1 MKSRIIKKI
10 PLPIAGL
17 MLALAAMGNLI
28 LSYGI
33 VYKNIFGILS
43 FVIFILLVLKM
54 GIYRKD
60 IVEDL
65 KNPVIASVFPTFS
78 MGIMILS
85 TYIKPHL
92 PYVAYGIWILA
103 LVIHFSLIIYFTKK
117 FIFNFDIKK
126 VFPSY
131 FVVYV
136 GIVVGSVTSS
146 AYDLNYIGRLVFW
159 LGFVAYLIL
168 LPLVVYRVFAVKAIQ
183 EPVLPTIT
191 IFTAPASLCL
201 AGYLSSFESK
211 NMFIIYFLTILSLA
225 MFFLVLL
232 YMPKMLKIKFYP
244 SYSAFTFPF
253 VISAIAVKKLY
264 NFLVNLG
271 QTIVI
276 LKYVVVFETLLAV
289 LIVSYV
295 FVRYCIFILS
305 NRQRK
310 RKIEAAL

>member
-1 MKSRIIKKI
+1 
-10 PLPIAGL
+10 

-28 LSYGI
+28 SSYGI

-136 GIVVGSVTSS
+136 GIVVGSVTAS

>member
-1 MKSRIIKKI
+1 
-10 PLPIAGL
+10 

>member
-28 LSYGI
+28 SSYGI

-136 GIVVGSVTSS
+136 GIVVGSVTAS